1 MGIINRIL
9 LFVYTI
15 GIALLSLGA
24 VVVCLQIV
32 PLSYVWNEF
41 LYLSGLWETIAGAV
55 LVFIIS
61 IQLSGLSFAGNSRK
75 IHAVKEALVIHGE
88 LGEVHVTVEAVRNL
102 LERTARSVP
111 GVRDVKVK
119 VQAMAAKNSP
129 DTQLQI
135 QIQLVIA
142 QDFQVSGLSDEVQK
156 RVQQHLQEFVGIKEY
171 RLDVVIG
178 DISNVSTTKQRVV

>member
-15 GIALLSLGA
+15 GIALLSLGM
-24 VVVCLQIV
+24 VVLCLQIV
-32 PLSYVWNEF
+32 PPSYVWNEF
-41 LYLSGLWETIAGAV
+41 LYVCGRWETIAGAV

-61 IQLSGLSFAGNSRK
+61 IQLAGLCFAGNSK
-75 IHAVKEALVIHGE
+75 KAHAVKEALVIHGD
-88 LGEVHVTVEAVRNL
+88 LGAVHVTVEAVRNL

-111 GVRDVKVK
+111 GVRDAKVR
-119 VQAMAAKNSP
+119 VQAMAAKSSP

-142 QDFQVSGLSDEVQK
+142 QDHQVSGLSDDIQR
-156 RVQQHLQEFVGIKEY
+156 RVQQHLQDFVGIKEY
-171 RLDVVIG
+171 QLDVVIG
-178 DISNVSTTKQRVV
+178 DISNVSTAKQRVV